1 MDPERRSQQPRIS
14 DFHVGGPPHHFSFL
28 KCDGTGG
35 QHPLLIQLESL
46 QTSLTKFQ
54 HEAHTSSLKLQHHS
68 LSTSRA
74 LDRVQVLEH
83 ENGVLN
89 DELAVLR
96 SVSSPSANFKSNGKE
111 SQVDQL
117 TLSLRTLNEKIS
129 ATESML
135 ARRTHELAYTQA
147 ELTKQKLAT
156 DAAYELASR
165 IRAREEGINELR
177 RKMEW
182 KWRVEEEK
190 VRMCERTVGEY
201 ADLVRTL
208 EGRGR
213 GRSGSGAISGG
224 GTSQISFFHDNATTT
239 TSSKETIERL

>member
-1 MDPERRSQQPRIS
+1 M
-14 DFHVGGPPHHFSFL
+14 
-28 KCDGTGG
+28 
-35 QHPLLIQLESL
+35 
-46 QTSLTKFQ
+46 
-54 HEAHTSSLKLQHHS
+54 
-68 LSTSRA
+68 
-74 LDRVQVLEH
+74 
-83 ENGVLN
+83 LN

-96 SVSSPSANFKSNGKE
+96 SVSSSPSANFKLNGKE

-129 ATESML
+129 ATESVL
-135 ARRTHELAYTQA
+135 ARRTQELTYTQA
-147 ELTKQKLAT
+147 ELMKQKLAT

-177 RKMEW
+177 REMEW
-182 KWRVEEEK
+182 KWRIEEEK

-213 GRSGSGAISGG
+213 SGSGS
-224 GTSQISFFHDNATTT
+224 SQISLVHDNDTT
-239 TSSKETIERL
+239 TSSKETMERLSREQEDLQSELSSTQHELAILTSQYDAQSKVLESALEEVALLRSKLELVERDDTTAAKMVSRYMYVLSPTKTLL